1 METKSEE
8 SKSKKAKEI
17 DAKPVK
23 ISEITK
29 TEERILQRHAHIK
42 QTNTHL
48 AKIAKGRRKQFQ
60 KITSLKKA
68 LQDMLEKNE
77 IDAIDRGPDVDP
89 KVRYARITKKTSTQS
104 FKKMNE
110 YCEQIESGEIFVD
123 VNALLDD
130 TIASRSSK

>member
-1 METKSEE
+1 MEKKSEE
-8 SKSKKAKEI
+8 SKSKKTKEI
-17 DAKPVK
+17 DAKPLK

-29 TEERILQRHAHIK
+29 TEERVLQRHAYIK

-130 TIASRSSK
+130 TIASRSSR